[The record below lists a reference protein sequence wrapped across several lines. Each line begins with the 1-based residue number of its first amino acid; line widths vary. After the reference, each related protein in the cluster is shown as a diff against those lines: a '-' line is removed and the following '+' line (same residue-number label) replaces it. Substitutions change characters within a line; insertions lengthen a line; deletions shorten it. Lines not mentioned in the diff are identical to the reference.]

1 MGNLRFLVCP
11 KIFSEKC
18 ATERSE
24 FFNWFLLRH
33 VKEASRMFFFLRPAS
48 SRPSGDPLG
57 LFLELSYLSGNKCLK
72 NRSVWFGDVRLL
84 IFYAYMSNQLSK
96 FISWMFFGLK
106 FSQKNV
112 HHLTLSIRW
121 TKTLCAAIFL
131 ADIHSYTPN
140 QLLGFIFGDVLFRPW
155 PRRPPNDGIWIGS
168 TPYIKLCQSYG
179 QKHCAQP
186 IFQLIFTQTCQ
197 ISC

>member
-1 MGNLRFLVCP
+1 MYFFLFEAKKGWKMDDIFKDMDIFLNSSNTFTGPSTMGNLRFRVCP

-18 ATERSE
+18 AAKRSK

-72 NRSVWFGDVRLL
+72 NRSVWFGDARLL
-84 IFYAYMSNQLSK
+84 IFWPTCP
-96 FISWMFFGLK
+96 ISCQNSFHG
-106 FSQKNV
+106 
-112 HHLTLSIRW
+112 
-121 TKTLCAAIFL
+121 CFL
-131 ADIHSYTPN
+131 AQNFLKKMCILH
-140 QLLGFIFGDVLFRPW
+140 
-155 PRRPPNDGIWIGS
+155 
-168 TPYIKLCQSYG
+168 PYIKLCQSDG

-186 IFQLIFTQTCQ
+186 FFQLMSTHTC
-197 ISC
+197 